1 MKAKE
6 TKKTKKTTAKKP
18 TTTKKA
24 VKKPVVKA
32 KKTPK
37 TKKAVKTTAK
47 TPKKTAVKRSEPK
60 KATKNVVKNTPKRA
74 TKTTAQPSKKVQRA
88 NELRVESKKNMQ
100 KWERIQKNWEKELS
114 GAKTSKERKAIDKK
128 YSEKYN
134 AMHKIEKAT
143 YEKYYNYV
151 NNNFGY
157 ERVNKAIRKT
167 KNFMSKRFIN
177 ALGGNK

>member
-18 TTTKKA
+18 ATTKKA

-60 KATKNVVKNTPKRA
+60 KVVKPTKEVILRKSGLDKQGNQKYTEYKVYKRKPKGWKENKGA
-74 TKTTAQPSKKVQRA
+74 TTAPRGYKWIHNGKSLFSAEYKAAFLKV
-88 NELRVESKKNMQ
+88 
-100 KWERIQKNWEKELS
+100 
-114 GAKTSKERKAIDKK
+114 DD
-128 YSEKYN
+128 
-134 AMHKIEKAT
+134 
-143 YEKYYNYV
+143 
-151 NNNFGY
+151 
-157 ERVNKAIRKT
+157 
-167 KNFMSKRFIN
+167 
-177 ALGGNK
+177 